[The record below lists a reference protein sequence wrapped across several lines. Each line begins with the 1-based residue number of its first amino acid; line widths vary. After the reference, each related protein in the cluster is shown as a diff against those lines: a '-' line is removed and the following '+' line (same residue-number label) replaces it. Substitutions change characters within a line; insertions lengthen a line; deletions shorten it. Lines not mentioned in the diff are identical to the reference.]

1 MMPLSDSDAKG
12 KLSAYQRWEMTSFEE
27 PKAGATTKVS
37 AESIAAAKSEMEK
50 IRLKSQKEGFTKGF
64 EEGYQAGL
72 NNGQNEMQRQ
82 LDAFLQVSGQFNK
95 AMQQAEQ
102 IVAQEVLDLALDLAK
117 AMLKSTMQIH
127 PEIIVP
133 IVEQAIASL
142 PAMQQ
147 PAQIMLNPNDAAL
160 VKHQIG
166 TELEESGWAVVA
178 DPHMNQGDCRIETP
192 KNQINASMQPRWQQ
206 LTDALG
212 RDNRWYEPHPER
224 KS

>member
-1 MMPLSDSDAKG
+1 MMPLSDSESKG

-27 PKAGATTKVS
+27 PKVSPASKVS
-37 AESIAAAKSEMEK
+37 PESIAAVKSEMEK
-50 IRLKSQKEGFTKGF
+50 LRLKSKKEGFTKGF

-72 NNGQNEMQRQ
+72 DNGQNEMQQQ
-82 LDAFLQVSGQFNK
+82 LEAFLLVSGQFNQ
-95 AMQQAEQ
+95 AMQQAGQ

-117 AMLKSTMQIH
+117 AMLKNALKIN
-127 PEIIVP
+127 PEIMVP

-142 PAMQQ
+142 PAVQQ
-147 PAQIMLNPNDAAL
+147 PAQIMLCPKDAAL

-166 TELEESGWAVVA
+166 TELEKSGWSIVA
-178 DPHMNQGDCRIETP
+178 DPNMNQGDCRIETP

-206 LTDALG
+206 LADALG